1 MIQEQGRTETEG
13 ERDMVERQIGGI
25 QSFLILWLPPTLN
38 SASTSQK
45 VKPSFSNE
53 VSRASHGSTVDIEE

>member
-1 MIQEQGRTETEG
+1 
-13 ERDMVERQIGGI
+13 MVERQIGGI